1 MKRDLSVT
9 VQDDMPNMGRR
20 GNRRYESAINCSLRI
35 QVKAEL
41 DESPHVS
48 RWLGKLSK
56 GSYRT
61 NYSRFLRF
69 MMHLRSGDSRFS
81 QSTISDLVDFQFNAV
96 GTERFEIL
104 DILQNYVQNLKVR
117 RHDGFRDARIST
129 KECDYWVVHSFFV
142 HNRVGLPRDKFIISS
157 DTGPTEPKLT
167 IEMLK
172 EIVLTCK
179 MVYSTIYLNMFFA
192 GLGISELLY
201 WSNNGWESLK
211 KEIDEGKTTFTIYQP
226 GRKKEKN
233 RRPFRTR
240 TGGDGRNWL
249 LRYIEGD
256 RKKARASFL
265 RSQRQGAIPPTM
277 QFNPNVIFY
286 TNRGT
291 PMNNACIKKY
301 WNRRLIALGYIKLL
315 DNGMYGGNR
324 YGYHRHLLRSL
335 FSTQWSKSPVKNWLA
350 DAFMGHVTDPNG
362 YNRAQTDL
370 KWVAKEYRKVLPWL
384 NIMTSNIPFELYD
397 EENIED
403 IITRESEKRA
413 EELVKLEK
421 AKMTATPEYNL
432 GDERLDHMQNQI
444 DQILQKLN
452 ISV

>member
-1 MKRDLSVT
+1 
-9 VQDDMPNMGRR
+9 
-20 GNRRYESAINCSLRI
+20 
-35 QVKAEL
+35 
-41 DESPHVS
+41 
-48 RWLGKLSK
+48 
-56 GSYRT
+56 
-61 NYSRFLRF
+61 
-69 MMHLRSGDSRFS
+69 
-81 QSTISDLVDFQFNAV
+81 
-96 GTERFEIL
+96 
-104 DILQNYVQNLKVR
+104 
-117 RHDGFRDARIST
+117 
-129 KECDYWVVHSFFV
+129 
-142 HNRVGLPRDKFIISS
+142 
-157 DTGPTEPKLT
+157 
-167 IEMLK
+167 
-172 EIVLTCK
+172 
-179 MVYSTIYLNMFFA
+179 
-192 GLGISELLY
+192 
-201 WSNNGWESLK
+201 
-211 KEIDEGKTTFTIYQP
+211 
-226 GRKKEKN
+226 N

-350 DAFMGHVTDPNG
+350 DAFMGYITDPNG

-384 NIMTSNIPFELYD
+384 NIMSSNIPFDLYD

-403 IITRESEKRA
+403 KINRETDRR
-413 EELVKLEK
+413 VKEQLELEK
-421 AKMTATPEYNL
+421 AKIRDLIDVTVDQKFQELDKRTSEREDRVNLLEYMAPL
-432 GDERLDHMQNQI
+432 
-444 DQILQKLN
+444 
-452 ISV
+452 